1 MRRLDLKRSLYK
13 IFIVLIVV
21 GFLFAVLERVGA
33 MDPIK
38 GPVQQVTIPI
48 QIGLFQVR
56 NNISNFFQTLTEVG
70 DLRNNNLQLEEE
82 NALLKAENQKLKE
95 LSKENQA
102 LREQIGASIEGKQG
116 LLVAK
121 TIGFSPI
128 VSKKLLIIDKG
139 KLEGVEKGMVAVVR
153 NIFIG
158 RIYEVSPH
166 SSSIQLVSDPD
177 TKIAAIT
184 DKNIRG
190 IVSGQ
195 FGAEIELREVVQGK
209 SLNPGD
215 LVFTIG
221 GSDIPRGLVI
231 GEIKE
236 VKKVERELFQRATVK
251 PLIEQDKLSNIF
263 ILIDK

>member
-1 MRRLDLKRSLYK
+1 MRRSDLKRSLYK
-13 IFIVLIVV
+13 ILIALIAV
-21 GFLFAVLERVGA
+21 GFIFVVLEKAGT
-33 MDPIK
+33 MDTIK

-56 NNISNFFQTLTEVG
+56 NNVGNFFQTLSEIG
-70 DLRNNNLQLEEE
+70 DLRSSNLQLEEE
-82 NALLKAENQKLKE
+82 NALLKAENQRLGE
-95 LSKENQA
+95 LSDENKA
-102 LREQIGASIEGKQG
+102 LREQIGASVRSKQS

-121 TIGFSPI
+121 TIGFSPL

-139 KLEGVEKGMVAVVR
+139 KLEGVEKGMVVVVK

-158 RIYEVSPH
+158 VIYDSSPH

-177 TKIAAIT
+177 TKIPAIT
-184 DKNIRG
+184 AKNVRG

-209 SLNPGD
+209 SLNSGD
-215 LVFTIG
+215 LVLTIG
-221 GSDIPRGLVI
+221 GSEIPRGLVI
-231 GEIKE
+231 GEINE
-236 VKKVERELFQRATVK
+236 VKSVEKELFQTATIN
-251 PLIEQDKLSNIF
+251 PIIEQDSLSTVF

>member
-1 MRRLDLKRSLYK
+1 MRQFSLRKSLYK
-13 IFIVLIVV
+13 IFIVLIAI
-21 GFLFAVLERVGA
+21 GLLFTVLERVGA
-33 MDPIK
+33 MDLIK

-56 NNISNFFQTLTEVG
+56 NNISNFSQTLAEVG
-70 DLRNNNLQLEEE
+70 NLRNKNLQLEEE

-102 LREQIGASIEGKQG
+102 LREQIGASTKSEQG

-139 KLEGVEKGMVAVVR
+139 KLEGVEKGMVVVVK

-158 RIYEVSPH
+158 IIYEISPH

-184 DKNIRG
+184 NKNVRG

-195 FGAEIELREVVQGK
+195 FGAEIELREVVQGE
-209 SLNPGD
+209 SLNSGD
-215 LVFTIG
+215 LVLTVG
-221 GSDIPRGLVI
+221 SSDIPHGLVI
-231 GEIKE
+231 GEIKD
-236 VKKVERELFQRATVK
+236 VKKVEKELFQRATIK
-251 PLIEQDKLSNIF
+251 PLIAQDKLSIIF
-263 ILIDK
+263 ILIDR

>member
-1 MRRLDLKRSLYK
+1 MRRFDLKGSLYK
-13 IFIVLIVV
+13 IFISLIAV
-21 GFLFAVLERVGA
+21 GFLFVALERVGA

-48 QIGLFQVR
+48 QIGLFQIR
-56 NNISNFFQTLTEVG
+56 NNVGNFFQTLSEIG
-70 DLRNNNLQLEEE
+70 DLRNKNLQLEEE
-82 NALLKAENQKLKE
+82 NALLKAENQKLGE
-95 LSKENQA
+95 LSDENKA
-102 LREQIGASIEGKQG
+102 LREQIGASIKSKQS

-139 KLEGVEKGMVAVVR
+139 KLEGVEKGMVVVVK

-158 RIYEVSPH
+158 VIYEVSPH

-177 TKIAAIT
+177 TKIPAIT
-184 DKNIRG
+184 VKNVRG

-195 FGAEIELREVVQGK
+195 FGAEIELREVIQGK
-209 SLNPGD
+209 RLNSGD
-215 LVFTIG
+215 LVLTVG

-236 VKKVERELFQRATVK
+236 VKSVEKELFQRATIK
-251 PLIEQDKLSNIF
+251 PIIEQDKLSTIF